1 MSQPL
6 RIAAVVTTFFPNSH
20 AGVLVPKFL
29 RGFPTADGLISPRSQ
44 IASLYIDQIHARD
57 IGLQLARE
65 YDIPVCESIR
75 SALTLRG
82 SELAVAAVLLIGEH
96 GDYPRSALGQEM
108 LPRRY
113 FFEQI
118 CGVIAEAGHPI
129 PVFSDKHFSYRWSDA
144 EWMYQTAKT
153 LNVPFWAGSALPISW
168 RRPNWQHPLDAP
180 IDEALSIGFHMLER
194 YGFHG
199 LESLQCQIER
209 RTGGETG
216 VRSVQCLSGEKV
228 WQAGEDG
235 LWSRELAERALAAI
249 EDAPDRLNPDKVEDP
264 HVFLL
269 EYADGLKA
277 SVLMLGDNGY
287 VQKFAYAQRSGD
299 KINSLEY
306 HTDTGPTHAPFSYLG
321 LNIEDFF
328 LNGTPPS
335 PVERTYL
342 TTGVLEAIMRSHGAD
357 GQRIDTPHLNISYKP
372 TDPPARRPHEDRP
385 TGACLDPWPLP
396 IPGVTPAA
404 TSIPIDYDGTIRGRR

>member
-29 RGFPTADGLISPRSQ
+29 RGFPTDDGLISPRSQ

-82 SELAVAAVLLIGEH
+82 SELAVDAVLLIGEH

-153 LNVPFWAGSALPISW
+153 LNVPFWAGSALPI
-168 RRPNWQHPLDAP
+168 
-180 IDEALSIGFHMLER
+180 M
-194 YGFHG
+194 
-199 LESLQCQIER
+199 
-209 RTGGETG
+209 
-216 VRSVQCLSGEKV
+216 
-228 WQAGEDG
+228 
-235 LWSRELAERALAAI
+235 
-249 EDAPDRLNPDKVEDP
+249 
-264 HVFLL
+264 
-269 EYADGLKA
+269 
-277 SVLMLGDNGY
+277 
-287 VQKFAYAQRSGD
+287 
-299 KINSLEY
+299 
-306 HTDTGPTHAPFSYLG
+306 
-321 LNIEDFF
+321 
-328 LNGTPPS
+328 
-335 PVERTYL
+335 
-342 TTGVLEAIMRSHGAD
+342 
-357 GQRIDTPHLNISYKP
+357 
-372 TDPPARRPHEDRP
+372 
-385 TGACLDPWPLP
+385 
-396 IPGVTPAA
+396 
-404 TSIPIDYDGTIRGRR
+404 